1 MILRNN
7 MSQKQKEWLVNY
19 LISNNFEVV
28 GNSEQLAD
36 KITGMMAQE
45 IIAAME
51 EAKIISDR
59 LNSTAL
65 GKVLN

>member
-1 MILRNN
+1 

-36 KITGMMAQE
+36 KITGMMTQE

-51 EAKIISDR
+51 EAKAINDR

-65 GKVLN
+65 GKELN

>member
-65 GKVLN
+65 GKELN

>member
-1 MILRNN
+1 

-51 EAKIISDR
+51 EAKAINDR

-65 GKVLN
+65 GKELN

>member
-1 MILRNN
+1 

-19 LISNNFEVV
+19 LITNNFEVV

-36 KITGMMAQE
+36 KITGMKAHE
-45 IIAAME
+45 IVAAME
-51 EAKIISDR
+51 EAKAINDR

-65 GKVLN
+65 GKELN

>member
-28 GNSEQLAD
+28 NNSEQLAD

-65 GKVLN
+65 GKELN

>member
-1 MILRNN
+1 

-19 LISNNFEVV
+19 LITNNFEVV

-51 EAKIISDR
+51 EARIINDR

-65 GKVLN
+65 GKELN

>member
-1 MILRNN
+1 

-36 KITGMMAQE
+36 KITGMMTQE

-65 GKVLN
+65 GKELN

>member
-1 MILRNN
+1 MILRSD

-28 GNSEQLAD
+28 GNSEHLAD

-65 GKVLN
+65 GKELN